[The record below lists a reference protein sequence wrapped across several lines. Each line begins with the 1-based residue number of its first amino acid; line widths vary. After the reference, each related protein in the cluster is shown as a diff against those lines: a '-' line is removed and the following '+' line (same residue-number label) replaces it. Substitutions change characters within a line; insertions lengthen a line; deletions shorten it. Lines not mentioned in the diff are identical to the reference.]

1 MNNNDWTSL
10 SSGTLERIASN
21 MPADR
26 QQRKYR
32 TYAAGVVLAVLFAAT
47 SIGLSLRG
55 GNGDSSPMNKPMPSV
70 AKMNCVEATSLFASY
85 HDGSLADAKKHLLA
99 DHLDY
104 CESCQL
110 AYTEQFGVAA
120 SAVGHPFASAMLA
133 VTGL

>member
-32 TYAAGVVLAVLFAAT
+32 TYAAGVALAVLFAAT

-55 GNGDSSPMNKPMPSV
+55 NGESPPNKPMPSV
-70 AKMNCVEATSLFASY
+70 ATMNCVEATSLFASY

-99 DHLDY
+99 DHLGY

-110 AYTEQFGVAA
+110 AYNEQFGVAA